1 MSTSGI
7 YGLSG
12 SGIDVDSMV
21 KVGMLSKQ
29 NEYDKLYKKEVQNTW
44 MKEAYADLYSDV
56 STFTNSTLS
65 TYKMSYTTNPMTVS
79 SSSTSVAT
87 AVANS
92 NAVAM
97 AHTVSVSKTASN
109 AYLLTNNPNADE
121 PGITRANTDIV
132 ENGKATGIKLADVVM
147 DKATQES
154 LKAQMS
160 QPYETL
166 SQKTAI
172 SFVVKDTAKPTDG
185 SDDTSNAKII
195 SFTYGDLL
203 NSGETLNDLVSKFN
217 SAGLNLTASYDAAND
232 SFALNQKDSGSE
244 HAIRL
249 SLATDDSG
257 AVVNDYGKTLLNNLN
272 LGSVTTTSSGGTATS
287 TLSSAMTISADTDEI
302 SAAGSDAEATI
313 DGKLYKSSSNKISA
327 ANVTY
332 TLMSTGSS
340 TMTVSQDTDKA
351 IENVKKF
358 VEDYNKM
365 MDSLNDKFNE
375 KQYSDYGPLT
385 KSQEDAMTQ
394 DQIDKWNKKAKS
406 GLLYH
411 DTTLN
416 KIRSAMREALYT
428 PVDSVDSSYNTMMS
442 LGIESSTDQGHLTLD
457 EDKLKKAL
465 AADPDCVY
473 QIFASKGETTT
484 KLADGSTTTTTD
496 YDKEGVVNRLYDSLN
511 TQLKDLKS
519 YAGTSS
525 EADDGSSLGT
535 LLKNLQDQMTEFKTK
550 MEAYEKALYSKYDDM
565 ESAIAKLSAQFNFVS
580 GR

>member
-87 AVANS
+87 AVANA

-109 AYLLTNNPNADE
+109 AYLLTN
-121 PGITRANTDIV
+121 GSVTRANKDIM
-132 ENGKATGIKLADVVM
+132 ENNKATGIKLADVVM

-249 SLATDDSG
+249 ALATDDSG
-257 AVVNDYGKTLLNNLN
+257 AVVNDYGKTLLNNLK
-272 LGSVTTTSSGGTATS
+272 LGSVTTSSSGGTATS

-302 SAAGSDAEATI
+302 SAVGSDAKVTI
-313 DGKLYKSSSNKISA
+313 DGKEYTSSSNKISA

-385 KSQEDAMTQ
+385 KSQEGSMTQ

-511 TQLKDLKS
+511 SQLKDLKS

-535 LLKNLQDQMTEFKTK
+535 LLKNLQDQMTAFKTK
-550 MEAYEKALYSKYDDM
+550 MDAYEKALYSKYDDM

>member
-87 AVANS
+87 AVANA

-109 AYLLTNNPNADE
+109 AYLLTN
-121 PGITRANTDIV
+121 GSVTRANKDIM
-132 ENGKATGIKLADVVM
+132 ENNKATGIKLADVVM

-332 TLMSTGSS
+332 TLTSTGSS

-385 KSQEDAMTQ
+385 KSQENSMTQ

-484 KLADGSTTTTTD
+484 KLADGTTTTTTD

-511 TQLKDLKS
+511 SQLKDLKS

-535 LLKNLQDQMTEFKTK
+535 LLKNLQDQMTAFKTK
-550 MEAYEKALYSKYDDM
+550 MDAYEKALYSKYDDM

>member
-29 NEYDKLYKKEVQNTW
+29 NEYDKLYKKEVQNSW

-56 STFTNSTLS
+56 STFANSTLS
-65 TYKMSYTTNPMTVS
+65 TYKMSYTTNPMTVA

-97 AHTVSVSKTASN
+97 AHTVTVSATASN
-109 AYLLTNNPNADE
+109 AYMLTDDK
-121 PGITRANTDIV
+121 IKRANANIM
-132 ENGKATGIKLADVVM
+132 ENGKATGIKLADVIFT
-147 DKATQES
+147 DAQQTS
-154 LKAQMS
+154 LKS
-160 QPYETL
+160 QIQSGSL
-166 SQKTAI
+166 NGD
-172 SFVVKDTAKPTDG
+172 DTALSFTLKDSADA
-185 SDDTSNAKII
+185 SDKGKTI
-195 SFTYGDLL
+195 SFTYDELL
-203 NSGETLNDLVSKFN
+203 SSGQTLNDLVSKINN
-217 SAGLNLTASYDAAND
+217 SGLNISASYDSTND
-232 SFALNQKDSGSE
+232 AFSMYQKDSGSKN
-244 HAIRL
+244 AIAIEVADDT
-249 SLATDDSG
+249 SSTTDDN
-257 AVVNDYGKTLLNNLN
+257 ARTLINSLQLKA
-272 LGSVTTTSSGGTATS
+272 VTTTSKDGTATS
-287 TLSSAMTISADTDEI
+287 TMGSLLQLSSTNTSI
-302 SAAGSDAEATI
+302 SAAGTDAKVTI
-313 DGKLYKSSSNKISA
+313 DGKEYTSASNKISA

-332 TLMSTGSS
+332 TLTSTGSS

-385 KSQEDAMTQ
+385 KSQENSMTQ

-484 KLADGSTTTTTD
+484 KLADGTTTTTTD

-511 TQLKDLKS
+511 SQLKDLKS

-535 LLKNLQDQMTEFKTK
+535 LLKNLQDQMTAFKTK
-550 MEAYEKALYSKYDDM
+550 MDAYEKALYSKYDDM

>member
-44 MKEAYADLYSDV
+44 MKEAYSDLYSDV

-109 AYLLTNNPNADE
+109 AYLLTN
-121 PGITRANTDIV
+121 GSVTRANKDIM
-132 ENGKATGIKLADVVM
+132 ENNKATGIKLADVVM

-160 QPYETL
+160 QPDETL

-249 SLATDDSG
+249 ALATDDSG
-257 AVVNDYGKTLLNNLN
+257 AVVNDYGKTLLNNLK
-272 LGSVTTTSSGGTATS
+272 LGSVTTSSSGGTATS

-302 SAAGSDAEATI
+302 SAVGSDAKVTI
-313 DGKLYKSSSNKISA
+313 DGKEYTSSSNKISA

-385 KSQEDAMTQ
+385 KSQENSMTQ

-428 PVDSVDSSYNTMMS
+428 PVESVDSSYNTMMS

-484 KLADGSTTTTTD
+484 KLADGTTTTTTD

-511 TQLKDLKS
+511 SQLKDLKS

-535 LLKNLQDQMTEFKTK
+535 LLKNLQDQMTAFKTK
-550 MEAYEKALYSKYDDM
+550 MDAYEKALYSKYDDM

>member
-56 STFTNSTLS
+56 STFANSTLS

-97 AHTVSVSKTASN
+97 AHTVTVSATASN
-109 AYLLTNNPNADE
+109 AYMLTDDK
-121 PGITRANTDIV
+121 IKRANANIM
-132 ENGKATGIKLADVVM
+132 ENGKATGIKLADVIFT
-147 DKATQES
+147 DAQQTS
-154 LKAQMS
+154 LKS
-160 QPYETL
+160 QIQSGSL
-166 SQKTAI
+166 NGD
-172 SFVVKDTAKPTDG
+172 DTALSFTLKDSADA
-185 SDDTSNAKII
+185 SDKGKTI
-195 SFTYGDLL
+195 SFTYDELL
-203 NSGETLNDLVSKFN
+203 SSGQTLNDLVSKINN
-217 SAGLNLTASYDAAND
+217 SGLNISASYDSTND
-232 SFALNQKDSGSE
+232 AFSMYQKDSGSKN
-244 HAIRL
+244 AIAIEVADDT
-249 SLATDDSG
+249 SSTTDDN
-257 AVVNDYGKTLLNNLN
+257 ARTLINSLQLKA
-272 LGSVTTTSSGGTATS
+272 VTTTSKDGTATS
-287 TLSSAMTISADTDEI
+287 TMGSLLQLSSTNTSISAT
-302 SAAGSDAEATI
+302 GSDATAVI
-313 DGKLYKSSSNKISA
+313 DGKTYTASSNKISA

-332 TLMSTGSS
+332 TLTSTGSS

-385 KSQEDAMTQ
+385 KSQENSMTQ

-457 EDKLKKAL
+457 ENKLKKAL

-535 LLKNLQDQMTEFKTK
+535 LLKNLQDQMSDFKTK
-550 MEAYEKALYSKYDDM
+550 MDAYEKALYSKYDDM

>member
-87 AVANS
+87 AVANA

-109 AYLLTNNPNADE
+109 AYLLTN
-121 PGITRANTDIV
+121 GSVTRANKDIM
-132 ENGKATGIKLADVVM
+132 ENNKATGIKLADVVM

-302 SAAGSDAEATI
+302 SAVGSDAKVTI
-313 DGKLYKSSSNKISA
+313 DGKEYTSSSNKISA

-385 KSQEDAMTQ
+385 KSQENSMTQ

-511 TQLKDLKS
+511 SQLKDLKS

-535 LLKNLQDQMTEFKTK
+535 LLKNLQDQMTAFKTK
-550 MEAYEKALYSKYDDM
+550 MDAYEKALYSKYDDM

>member
-1 MSTSGI
+1 MSTRGI

-87 AVANS
+87 AVANA

-109 AYLLTNNPNADE
+109 AYLLTN
-121 PGITRANTDIV
+121 GSVTRANKDIM
-132 ENGKATGIKLADVVM
+132 ENNKATGIKLADVVM

-217 SAGLNLTASYDAAND
+217 SAGLSLTASYDAAND

-302 SAAGSDAEATI
+302 SAVGSDAKVTI
-313 DGKLYKSSSNKISA
+313 DGKEYTSSSNKISA

-385 KSQEDAMTQ
+385 KSQENSMTQ

-511 TQLKDLKS
+511 SQLKDLKS

-535 LLKNLQDQMTEFKTK
+535 LLKNLQDQMTAFKTK
-550 MEAYEKALYSKYDDM
+550 TDAYEKALYSKYDDM

>member
-29 NEYDKLYKKEVQNTW
+29 NEYDKLYKKEVQNSW

-56 STFTNSTLS
+56 STFANSTLS
-65 TYKMSYTTNPMTVS
+65 TYKMSYTTNPMTVA

-97 AHTVSVSKTASN
+97 AHTVTVSATASN
-109 AYLLTNNPNADE
+109 AYMLTDDK
-121 PGITRANTDIV
+121 IKRANANIM
-132 ENGKATGIKLADVVM
+132 ENGKATGIKLADVIFT
-147 DKATQES
+147 DAQQTS
-154 LKAQMS
+154 LKS
-160 QPYETL
+160 QIQSGSL
-166 SQKTAI
+166 NGD
-172 SFVVKDTAKPTDG
+172 DTALSFTLKDSADA
-185 SDDTSNAKII
+185 SDKGKTI
-195 SFTYGDLL
+195 SFTYDELL
-203 NSGETLNDLVSKFN
+203 SSGQTLNDLVSKINN
-217 SAGLNLTASYDAAND
+217 SGLNISASYDSTND
-232 SFALNQKDSGSE
+232 AFSMYQKDSGSKN
-244 HAIRL
+244 AIAIEVADDT
-249 SLATDDSG
+249 SSTTDDN
-257 AVVNDYGKTLLNNLN
+257 ARTLINSLQLKA
-272 LGSVTTTSSGGTATS
+272 VTTTSKDGTATS
-287 TLSSAMTISADTDEI
+287 TMGSLLQLSSTNTSI
-302 SAAGSDAEATI
+302 SAAGTDAKVTI
-313 DGKLYKSSSNKISA
+313 DGKEYTSASNKISA

-332 TLMSTGSS
+332 TLTSTGSS

-385 KSQEDAMTQ
+385 KSQENSMTQ

-428 PVDSVDSSYNTMMS
+428 PVESVDSSYNTMMS

-484 KLADGSTTTTTD
+484 KLADGTTTTTTD

-511 TQLKDLKS
+511 SQLKDLKS

-535 LLKNLQDQMTEFKTK
+535 LLKNLQDQMTAFKTK
-550 MEAYEKALYSKYDDM
+550 MDAYEKALYSKYDDM

>member
-29 NEYDKLYKKEVQNTW
+29 NEYDKLYKKEVQNSW

-56 STFTNSTLS
+56 STFANSTLS
-65 TYKMSYTTNPMTVS
+65 TYKMSYTTNPMTVA

-97 AHTVSVSKTASN
+97 AHTVTVSATASN
-109 AYLLTNNPNADE
+109 AYMLTDDK
-121 PGITRANTDIV
+121 IKRANANIM
-132 ENGKATGIKLADVVM
+132 ENGKATGIKLADVIFT
-147 DKATQES
+147 DAQQTS
-154 LKAQMS
+154 LKS
-160 QPYETL
+160 QIQSGSL
-166 SQKTAI
+166 NGD
-172 SFVVKDTAKPTDG
+172 DTALSFTLKDSADA
-185 SDDTSNAKII
+185 SDKGKTI
-195 SFTYGDLL
+195 SFTYDELL
-203 NSGETLNDLVSKFN
+203 SSGQTLNDLVSKINN
-217 SAGLNLTASYDAAND
+217 SGLNISASYDSTND
-232 SFALNQKDSGSE
+232 AFSMYQKDSGSKN
-244 HAIRL
+244 AIAIEVADDT
-249 SLATDDSG
+249 SSTTDDN
-257 AVVNDYGKTLLNNLN
+257 ARTLINSLQLKA
-272 LGSVTTTSSGGTATS
+272 VTTTSKDGTATS
-287 TLSSAMTISADTDEI
+287 TMGSLLQLSSTNTSISAT
-302 SAAGSDAEATI
+302 GSDATAVI
-313 DGKLYKSSSNKISA
+313 DGKTYTASSNKISA

-332 TLMSTGSS
+332 TLTSTGSS

-385 KSQEDAMTQ
+385 KSQEGSMTQ

-484 KLADGSTTTTTD
+484 KLADGTTTTTTD

-511 TQLKDLKS
+511 SQLKDLKS

-535 LLKNLQDQMTEFKTK
+535 LLKNLQDQMTAFKTK
-550 MEAYEKALYSKYDDM
+550 MDAYEKALYSKYDDM

>member
-29 NEYDKLYKKEVQNTW
+29 NEYDKLYKKEVQNSW

-56 STFTNSTLS
+56 STFANSTLS
-65 TYKMSYTTNPMTVS
+65 TYKMSYTTNPMTVA

-97 AHTVSVSKTASN
+97 AHTVTVSATASN
-109 AYLLTNNPNADE
+109 AYMLTDDK
-121 PGITRANTDIV
+121 IKRANANIM
-132 ENGKATGIKLADVVM
+132 ENGKATGIKLADVIFT
-147 DKATQES
+147 DAQQTS
-154 LKAQMS
+154 LKS
-160 QPYETL
+160 QIQSGSL
-166 SQKTAI
+166 NGD
-172 SFVVKDTAKPTDG
+172 DTALSFTLKD
-185 SDDTSNAKII
+185 SADASNKGKTI
-195 SFTYGDLL
+195 SFTYDELL
-203 NSGETLNDLVSKFN
+203 SSGQTLNDLVSKINN
-217 SAGLNLTASYDAAND
+217 SGLNISASYDSTND
-232 SFALNQKDSGSE
+232 AFSMYQKDSGSKN
-244 HAIRL
+244 AIAIEVADDT
-249 SLATDDSG
+249 SSTTDDN
-257 AVVNDYGKTLLNNLN
+257 ARTLINSLQLKA
-272 LGSVTTTSSGGTATS
+272 VTTTSKDGTATS
-287 TLSSAMTISADTDEI
+287 TMGSLLQLSSTNTSISAT
-302 SAAGSDAEATI
+302 GSDATAVI
-313 DGKLYKSSSNKISA
+313 DGKTYTASSNKISA

-332 TLMSTGSS
+332 TLTSTGSS

-385 KSQEDAMTQ
+385 KSQENSMTQ

-457 EDKLKKAL
+457 ENKLKKAL

-484 KLADGSTTTTTD
+484 KLADGTTTTTTD

-511 TQLKDLKS
+511 SQLKDLKS

-535 LLKNLQDQMTEFKTK
+535 LLKNLQDQMTAFKTK
-550 MEAYEKALYSKYDDM
+550 MDAYEKALYSKYDDM

>member
-87 AVANS
+87 AVANA

-109 AYLLTNNPNADE
+109 AYLLTN
-121 PGITRANTDIV
+121 GSVTRANKDIM
-132 ENGKATGIKLADVVM
+132 ENNKATGIKLADVVM

-249 SLATDDSG
+249 ALATDDSG
-257 AVVNDYGKTLLNNLN
+257 AVVNDYGKTLLNNLK
-272 LGSVTTTSSGGTATS
+272 LGSVTTSSSGGTATS

-302 SAAGSDAEATI
+302 SAVGSDAKVTI
-313 DGKLYKSSSNKISA
+313 DGKEYTSSSNKISA

-385 KSQEDAMTQ
+385 KSQEGSMTQ

-484 KLADGSTTTTTD
+484 KLADGTTTTTTD

-511 TQLKDLKS
+511 SQLKDLKS

-535 LLKNLQDQMTEFKTK
+535 LLKNLQDQMTAFKTK
-550 MEAYEKALYSKYDDM
+550 MDAYEKALYSKYDDM

>member
-29 NEYDKLYKKEVQNTW
+29 NEYDKLYKKEVQNSW

-56 STFTNSTLS
+56 STFANSTLS
-65 TYKMSYTTNPMTVS
+65 TYKMSYTTNPMTVA

-97 AHTVSVSKTASN
+97 AHTVTVSATASN
-109 AYLLTNNPNADE
+109 AYMLTDDK
-121 PGITRANTDIV
+121 IKRANANIM
-132 ENGKATGIKLADVVM
+132 ENGKATGIKLADVIFT
-147 DKATQES
+147 DAQQTS
-154 LKAQMS
+154 LKS
-160 QPYETL
+160 QIQSGSL
-166 SQKTAI
+166 NGD
-172 SFVVKDTAKPTDG
+172 DTALSFTLKDSADA
-185 SDDTSNAKII
+185 SDKGKTI
-195 SFTYGDLL
+195 SFTYDELL
-203 NSGETLNDLVSKFN
+203 SSGQTLNDLVSKINN
-217 SAGLNLTASYDAAND
+217 SGLNISASYDSTND
-232 SFALNQKDSGSE
+232 AFSMYQKDSGSKN
-244 HAIRL
+244 AIAIEVADDT
-249 SLATDDSG
+249 SSTTDDN
-257 AVVNDYGKTLLNNLN
+257 ARTLINSLQLKA
-272 LGSVTTTSSGGTATS
+272 VTTTSKDGTATS
-287 TLSSAMTISADTDEI
+287 TMGSLLQLSSTNTSI
-302 SAAGSDAEATI
+302 SAAGTDAEATI

-332 TLMSTGSS
+332 TLTSTGSS

-385 KSQEDAMTQ
+385 KSQENSMTQ

-428 PVDSVDSSYNTMMS
+428 PVDSVDSSYSTMMS

-484 KLADGSTTTTTD
+484 KLADGTTTTTTD

-511 TQLKDLKS
+511 SQLKDLKS

-535 LLKNLQDQMTEFKTK
+535 LLKSLQDQMTAFKTK
-550 MEAYEKALYSKYDDM
+550 MDAYEKALYSKYDDM

>member
-29 NEYDKLYKKEVQNTW
+29 NEYDKLYKKEVQNSW

-56 STFTNSTLS
+56 STFANSTLS
-65 TYKMSYTTNPMTVS
+65 TYKMSYTTNPMTVA

-97 AHTVSVSKTASN
+97 AHTVTVSATASN
-109 AYLLTNNPNADE
+109 AYMLTDDK
-121 PGITRANTDIV
+121 IKRANANIM
-132 ENGKATGIKLADVVM
+132 ENGKATGIKLADVIFT
-147 DKATQES
+147 DAQQTS
-154 LKAQMS
+154 LKS
-160 QPYETL
+160 QIQSGSL
-166 SQKTAI
+166 NGD
-172 SFVVKDTAKPTDG
+172 DTALSFTLKDSADA
-185 SDDTSNAKII
+185 SDKGKTI
-195 SFTYGDLL
+195 SFTYDELL
-203 NSGETLNDLVSKFN
+203 SSGQTLNDLVSKINN
-217 SAGLNLTASYDAAND
+217 SGLNISASYDSTND
-232 SFALNQKDSGSE
+232 AFSMYQKDSGSKN
-244 HAIRL
+244 AIAIEVADDT
-249 SLATDDSG
+249 SSTTDDN
-257 AVVNDYGKTLLNNLN
+257 ARTLINSLQLKA
-272 LGSVTTTSSGGTATS
+272 VTTTSKDGTATS
-287 TLSSAMTISADTDEI
+287 TMGSLLQLSSTNTSISAV
-302 SAAGSDAEATI
+302 GSDAKVTI
-313 DGKLYKSSSNKISA
+313 DGKEYTSSSNKISA

-385 KSQEDAMTQ
+385 KSQENSMTQ

-457 EDKLKKAL
+457 ENKLKKAL

-484 KLADGSTTTTTD
+484 KLADGTTTTTTD

-511 TQLKDLKS
+511 SQLKDLKS

-535 LLKNLQDQMTEFKTK
+535 LLKNLQDQMTAFKTK
-550 MEAYEKALYSKYDDM
+550 MDAYEKALYSKYDDM

>member
-56 STFTNSTLS
+56 STFANSTLS
-65 TYKMSYTTNPMTVS
+65 TYKMSYTTNPMTVA

-97 AHTVSVSKTASN
+97 AHTVTVSATASN
-109 AYLLTNNPNADE
+109 AYMLTDDK
-121 PGITRANTDIV
+121 IKRANANIM
-132 ENGKATGIKLADVVM
+132 ENGKATGIKLADVIFT
-147 DKATQES
+147 DAQQTS
-154 LKAQMS
+154 LKS
-160 QPYETL
+160 QIQSGSL
-166 SQKTAI
+166 NGD
-172 SFVVKDTAKPTDG
+172 DTALSFTLKDSADA
-185 SDDTSNAKII
+185 SDKGKTI
-195 SFTYGDLL
+195 SFTYDELL
-203 NSGETLNDLVSKFN
+203 SSGQTLNDLVSKINN
-217 SAGLNLTASYDAAND
+217 SGLNISASYDSTND
-232 SFALNQKDSGSE
+232 AFSMYQKDSGSKN
-244 HAIRL
+244 AIAIEVADDT
-249 SLATDDSG
+249 SSTTDDN
-257 AVVNDYGKTLLNNLN
+257 ARTLINSLQLKA
-272 LGSVTTTSSGGTATS
+272 VTTTSKDGTATS
-287 TLSSAMTISADTDEI
+287 TMGSLLQLSSTNTSISAT
-302 SAAGSDAEATI
+302 GSDATAVI
-313 DGKLYKSSSNKISA
+313 DGKTYTASSNKISA

-332 TLMSTGSS
+332 TLTSTGSS

-385 KSQEDAMTQ
+385 KSQENSMTQ

-457 EDKLKKAL
+457 ENKLKKAL

-484 KLADGSTTTTTD
+484 KLADGTTTTTTD

-511 TQLKDLKS
+511 SQLKDLKS

-535 LLKNLQDQMTEFKTK
+535 LLKNLQDQMTAFKTK
-550 MEAYEKALYSKYDDM
+550 MDAYEKALYSKYDDM

>member
-65 TYKMSYTTNPMTVS
+65 TYKMSYTTNPMTVA

-97 AHTVSVSKTASN
+97 AHTVTVSATASN
-109 AYLLTNNPNADE
+109 AYMLTDDK
-121 PGITRANTDIV
+121 IKRANANIM
-132 ENGKATGIKLADVVM
+132 ENGKATGIKLADVIFT
-147 DKATQES
+147 DAQQTS
-154 LKAQMS
+154 LKS
-160 QPYETL
+160 QIQSGSL
-166 SQKTAI
+166 NGD
-172 SFVVKDTAKPTDG
+172 DTALSFTLKDSADA
-185 SDDTSNAKII
+185 SDKGKTI
-195 SFTYGDLL
+195 SFTYDELL
-203 NSGETLNDLVSKFN
+203 SSGQTLNDLVSKINN
-217 SAGLNLTASYDAAND
+217 SGLNISASYDSTND
-232 SFALNQKDSGSE
+232 AFSMYQKDSGSKN
-244 HAIRL
+244 AIAIEVADDT
-249 SLATDDSG
+249 SSTTDDN
-257 AVVNDYGKTLLNNLN
+257 ARTLINSLQLKA
-272 LGSVTTTSSGGTATS
+272 VTTTSKDGTATS
-287 TLSSAMTISADTDEI
+287 TMGSLLQLSSTNTSI
-302 SAAGSDAEATI
+302 SAAGTDAKVTI
-313 DGKLYKSSSNKISA
+313 DGKEYTSASNKISA

-332 TLMSTGSS
+332 TLTSTGSS

-385 KSQEDAMTQ
+385 KSQENSMTQ

-484 KLADGSTTTTTD
+484 KLADGTTTTTTD

-511 TQLKDLKS
+511 SQLKDLKS

-535 LLKNLQDQMTEFKTK
+535 LLKNLQDQMTAFKTK
-550 MEAYEKALYSKYDDM
+550 MDAYEKALYSKYDDM

-580 GR
+580 GS

>member
-97 AHTVSVSKTASN
+97 AHTVTVSATASN
-109 AYLLTNNPNADE
+109 AYMLTD
-121 PGITRANTDIV
+121 GTITRANTNIM
-132 ENGKATGIKLADVVM
+132 ENGKATGIKLADVIFT
-147 DKATQES
+147 DAQQTS
-154 LKAQMS
+154 LKS
-160 QPYETL
+160 QIQSGSL
-166 SQKTAI
+166 NGD
-172 SFVVKDTAKPTDG
+172 DTALSFTLKDSADA
-185 SDDTSNAKII
+185 SDKGKTI
-195 SFTYGDLL
+195 SFTYDELL
-203 NSGETLNDLVSKFN
+203 SSGQTLNDLVSKINN
-217 SAGLNLTASYDAAND
+217 SGLNISASYDSTND
-232 SFALNQKDSGSE
+232 AFSMYQKDSGSKN
-244 HAIRL
+244 AIAIEVADDT
-249 SLATDDSG
+249 SSTTDDN
-257 AVVNDYGKTLLNNLN
+257 ARTLINNLQ
-272 LGSVTTTSSGGTATS
+272 LKAVTTTSKDGTATS
-287 TLSSAMTISADTDEI
+287 TMGSLLQLSSTNTSISAT
-302 SAAGSDAEATI
+302 GSDATAVI
-313 DGKLYKSSSNKISA
+313 DGKTYTASSNKISA

-332 TLMSTGSS
+332 TLTSTGSS

-385 KSQEDAMTQ
+385 KSQENSMTQ

-457 EDKLKKAL
+457 ENKLKKAL

-484 KLADGSTTTTTD
+484 KLADGTTTTTTD

-511 TQLKDLKS
+511 SQLKDLKS

-535 LLKNLQDQMTEFKTK
+535 LLKNLQDQMTAFKTK
-550 MEAYEKALYSKYDDM
+550 MDAYEKALYSKYDDM

>member
-109 AYLLTNNPNADE
+109 AYLLTN
-121 PGITRANTDIV
+121 GSVTRANKDIM
-132 ENGKATGIKLADVVM
+132 ENNKATGIKLADVVM

-160 QPYETL
+160 QPDETL

-249 SLATDDSG
+249 ALATDDSG
-257 AVVNDYGKTLLNNLN
+257 AVIGVC
-272 LGSVTTTSSGGTATS
+272 
-287 TLSSAMTISADTDEI
+287 SA
-302 SAAGSDAEATI
+302 
-313 DGKLYKSSSNKISA
+313 
-327 ANVTY
+327 
-332 TLMSTGSS
+332 
-340 TMTVSQDTDKA
+340 
-351 IENVKKF
+351 
-358 VEDYNKM
+358 
-365 MDSLNDKFNE
+365 
-375 KQYSDYGPLT
+375 
-385 KSQEDAMTQ
+385 
-394 DQIDKWNKKAKS
+394 
-406 GLLYH
+406 
-411 DTTLN
+411 
-416 KIRSAMREALYT
+416 
-428 PVDSVDSSYNTMMS
+428 
-442 LGIESSTDQGHLTLD
+442 
-457 EDKLKKAL
+457 
-465 AADPDCVY
+465 
-473 QIFASKGETTT
+473 
-484 KLADGSTTTTTD
+484 
-496 YDKEGVVNRLYDSLN
+496 
-511 TQLKDLKS
+511 
-519 YAGTSS
+519 
-525 EADDGSSLGT
+525 
-535 LLKNLQDQMTEFKTK
+535 
-550 MEAYEKALYSKYDDM
+550 
-565 ESAIAKLSAQFNFVS
+565 
-580 GR
+580 

>member
-87 AVANS
+87 AVANA

-109 AYLLTNNPNADE
+109 AYLLTN
-121 PGITRANTDIV
+121 GSVTRANKDIM
-132 ENGKATGIKLADVVM
+132 ENNKATGIKLADVVM

-302 SAAGSDAEATI
+302 SAVGSDAKVTI
-313 DGKLYKSSSNKISA
+313 DGKEYTSSSNKISA

-385 KSQEDAMTQ
+385 KSQEGSMTQ

-484 KLADGSTTTTTD
+484 KLADGTTTTTTD

-511 TQLKDLKS
+511 SQLKDLKS

-535 LLKNLQDQMTEFKTK
+535 LLKNLQDQMTAFKTK
-550 MEAYEKALYSKYDDM
+550 MDAYEKALYSKYDDM

>member
-87 AVANS
+87 AVANA

-109 AYLLTNNPNADE
+109 AYLLTN
-121 PGITRANTDIV
+121 GSVTRANKDIM
-132 ENGKATGIKLADVVM
+132 ENNKATGIKLADVVM

-302 SAAGSDAEATI
+302 SAVGSDAKVTI
-313 DGKLYKSSSNKISA
+313 DGKEYTSSSNKISA

-385 KSQEDAMTQ
+385 KSQENSMTQ

-484 KLADGSTTTTTD
+484 KLADGTTTTTTD

-511 TQLKDLKS
+511 SQLKDLKS

-535 LLKNLQDQMTEFKTK
+535 LLKNLQDQMTAFKTK
-550 MEAYEKALYSKYDDM
+550 MDAYEKALYSKYDDM

>member
-87 AVANS
+87 AVANA

-109 AYLLTNNPNADE
+109 AYLLTN
-121 PGITRANTDIV
+121 GSVTRANKDIM
-132 ENGKATGIKLADVVM
+132 ENNKATGIKLADVVM

-332 TLMSTGSS
+332 TLTSTGSS

-385 KSQEDAMTQ
+385 KSQENSMTQ

-511 TQLKDLKS
+511 SQLKDLKS

-535 LLKNLQDQMTEFKTK
+535 LLKNLQDQMTAFKTK
-550 MEAYEKALYSKYDDM
+550 MDAYEKALYSKYDDM

>member
-109 AYLLTNNPNADE
+109 AYLLTN
-121 PGITRANTDIV
+121 GSVTRANKDIM
-132 ENGKATGIKLADVVM
+132 ENNKATGIKLADVVM

-160 QPYETL
+160 QPDETL

-249 SLATDDSG
+249 ALATDDSG
-257 AVVNDYGKTLLNNLN
+257 AVVNDYGKTLLNNLK
-272 LGSVTTTSSGGTATS
+272 LGSVTTSSSGGTATS

-385 KSQEDAMTQ
+385 KSQENSMTQ

-428 PVDSVDSSYNTMMS
+428 PVDSIDSSYNTMMS

-511 TQLKDLKS
+511 SQLKDLKS

-535 LLKNLQDQMTEFKTK
+535 LLKNLQDQMTAFKTK
-550 MEAYEKALYSKYDDM
+550 MDAYEKALYSKYDDM